1 MGVVMNLLING
12 EKKQVENVLT
22 IEDLIKVLELSSER
36 LAVELNLKVI
46 RRTDWQEIKLTDG
59 DKLEIIHFV
68 GGG

>member
-1 MGVVMNLLING
+1 MNLLING

>member
-1 MGVVMNLLING
+1 MNLLING
-12 EKKQVENVLT
+12 ENKQVENVLT

-46 RRTDWQEIKLTDG
+46 RRADWQEIKLTDG